1 MLPLQDPK
9 QTAFTVT
16 VDYKHGTSTGI
27 SAADR
32 ALTLRKLADP
42 HAVASD
48 FNRPGHVFPLRYAKG
63 GVLTRRGHTEAAVDL
78 SRLAGLKP
86 AGVLCEICNDDGS
99 MARLPQ
105 LMKFARKHGLVL
117 TSIQDLAAYRREE
130 EHGAASSSK

>member
-1 MLPLQDPK
+1 MASQDPK

-16 VDYKHGTSTGI
+16 VDYKHGTTTGI

-42 HAVASD
+42 SSTPSE
-48 FNRPGHVFPLRYAKG
+48 FNRPGHIFPLRYRKG
-63 GVLTRRGHTEAAVDL
+63 GVLSRRGHTEAAVDL

-86 AGVLCEICNDDGS
+86 AGVLCEVCNDDGS

-105 LMKFARKHGLVL
+105 LMKFARKYNMVL

-130 EHGAASSSK
+130 ESASA